1 VPASPLDWVRAR
13 VRSTLRIST
22 PNPINQVPASPLDW
36 VMKYARIT
44 LVQLKV
50 ERGDLGEI

>member
-1 VPASPLDWVRAR
+1 M
-13 VRSTLRIST
+13 
-22 PNPINQVPASPLDW
+22 PASPLDW

-50 ERGDLGEI
+50 DRGDIGEIQGKYMGDIGEI